1 MTAAQHASRRLSP
14 TAFLGTD
21 IRGCDSLSDA
31 LRTSG
36 LDWGIKEH
44 TADSI
49 TLMGDDGLTSTSIPN
64 RKLLLRSDNHITLGV
79 VGQRYQPVDNASAF
93 GMADVAHRLG
103 AQFAYA
109 GELDHGRTTFLE
121 MTLPEAT
128 VNVGGNDLVQT
139 SLVFTTNHAGGGGIT
154 GEVRLTREI
163 CTNGM
168 RGVMGTP
175 ATWNIRH
182 TFSADSRLELAED
195 SLQHATRHAK
205 EFAAVA
211 DSMISTPMT
220 NREFEGVINALF
232 PQPDADDSPRKHT
245 AWQTRRDQLMGLFR
259 AAETQEDGRNTA
271 WAGYNAVMEWLDW
284 YRIARGGDD
293 GRALRNFNSTD
304 DVLGNKAFQLIA
316 V

>member
-109 GELDHGRTTFLE
+109 
-121 MTLPEAT
+121 
-128 VNVGGNDLVQT
+128 
-139 SLVFTTNHAGGGGIT
+139 
-154 GEVRLTREI
+154 
-163 CTNGM
+163 
-168 RGVMGTP
+168 
-175 ATWNIRH
+175 
-182 TFSADSRLELAED
+182 
-195 SLQHATRHAK
+195 
-205 EFAAVA
+205 
-211 DSMISTPMT
+211 
-220 NREFEGVINALF
+220 
-232 PQPDADDSPRKHT
+232 
-245 AWQTRRDQLMGLFR
+245 
-259 AAETQEDGRNTA
+259 
-271 WAGYNAVMEWLDW
+271 
-284 YRIARGGDD
+284 
-293 GRALRNFNSTD
+293 
-304 DVLGNKAFQLIA
+304 
-316 V
+316 